1 MAAPMSRCRFQ
12 FVFVFFIILFGVAAQ
27 SELEELQPIEVE
39 DRIERGC
46 VFLLLS
52 PENEVLWN
60 NFVTLTAVF
69 RETKPNNRGV
79 TLGLGAS
86 DIVRQKEKNDKVNTE
101 NNRVKENT
109 TVSKENSGK
118 EGNSARPGSPRN
130 GNEVFIG
137 YHRGPFLWGP
147 EEPLKW
153 KENQGQTGEKMFNK
167 PHDTAFFPRKKKDR
181 SCLIKPLKV
190 RPRAESYDWGFDAE
204 SMLHFINSKCDTY
217 KTLEGKRSHAGVFRD
232 EILANLFHVREVS
245 NVTMAGLWHSLYAR
259 EGKEFHSE
267 DSDGVC
273 VSEARDSCIKEGSSA
288 SVVGTKHWQP
298 QADNDHAQESSS
310 SSNIIPQ
317 CTRLSHSITKEEF
330 FHNYLIRSKPFILE
344 NAVSHWTAFTKWT
357 KEFFLSRYKNEKIHI
372 KLAPNGVFEGV
383 EDVSLWEDHKTM
395 EIPPYI
401 YNQLPFPD
409 LVVVRPG
416 TANIR
421 FAEFSD
427 MMDQKQFDQTC
438 SEKKNG
444 TSAKVSAYLE
454 YSSISHF
461 PELEKDVEELDLAMD
476 LLEMKHLNIWL
487 SDGDTLGKL
496 HFDPFDNFLCQIRGK
511 KQLTLFEPHDNS
523 RLYEAHIPEALLGYD
538 KSSQTFRR
546 KTLLDST
553 SMVMSPLDILN
564 PDFKR
569 FPRFADARPLNCT
582 INEGDVLFMPA
593 FWWHEV
599 QSYPNITEGRNLA
612 VNFWYEPFLQKEFPC
627 QECKL
632 DVNPKYRHLLR

>member
-12 FVFVFFIILFGVAAQ
+12 FVFVFLIILSGVVAQ
-27 SELEELQPIEVE
+27 RELEELQPIEVQE
-39 DRIERGC
+39 RIERGC

-69 RETKPNNRGV
+69 RETRPNNRGLM
-79 TLGLGAS
+79 LGLSAS
-86 DIVRQKEKNDKVNTE
+86 DNVRQKEKSDEVDIEINSIE
-101 NNRVKENT
+101 ENT
-109 TVSKENSGK
+109 TVSNENLNT
-118 EGNSARPGSPRN
+118 EGNSARPGSPWK
-130 GNEVFIG
+130 GNKVFIA

-153 KENQGQTGEKMFNK
+153 KEDQGQTGGKMVNK
-167 PHDTAFFPRKKKDR
+167 QHDIAFFPRKKKDR

-190 RPRAESYDWGFDAE
+190 RPRAESYGWGFDAE

-217 KTLEGKRSHAGVFRD
+217 KTLEGKRSLAGLFRD

-245 NVTMAGLWHSLYAR
+245 NVTMGRLWHSLYR
-259 EGKEFHSE
+259 EGKEFHYE

-273 VSEARDSCIKEGSSA
+273 VSETRGSCTKEGHSSNGM
-288 SVVGTKHWQP
+288 GTKYRQP
-298 QADNDHAQESSS
+298 KVDNDHAQESSS
-310 SSNIIPQ
+310 SSNILPQ
-317 CTRLSHSITKEEF
+317 CTRLSPSITKEEF
-330 FHNYLIRSKPFILE
+330 FHSYLIRSKPFILE
-344 NAVSHWTAFTKWT
+344 NAISHWTAFTKWT
-357 KEFFLSRYKNEKIHI
+357 KEFFLSRYKDEKIHI

-421 FAEFSD
+421 FSEFSD
-427 MMDQKQFDQTC
+427 MMDQKQFEQTC

-461 PELEKDVEELDLAMD
+461 PDLERDVEELDLAKD

-496 HFDPFDNFLCQIRGK
+496 HFDPFDNFLCQVCMEIK
-511 KQLTLFEPHDNS
+511 LK
-523 RLYEAHIPEALLGYD
+523 
-538 KSSQTFRR
+538 
-546 KTLLDST
+546 
-553 SMVMSPLDILN
+553 VMLI
-564 PDFKR
+564 
-569 FPRFADARPLNCT
+569 
-582 INEGDVLFMPA
+582 G
-593 FWWHEV
+593 
-599 QSYPNITEGRNLA
+599 
-612 VNFWYEPFLQKEFPC
+612 
-627 QECKL
+627 
-632 DVNPKYRHLLR
+632 